1 MLDKTP
7 AGQSTNKHFG
17 RKGAIRMDTVP
28 EKTKR
33 KRPSQGKRK
42 HLRRL
47 KQEGR
52 KENLTEAELKKKVR
66 Q

>member
-1 MLDKTP
+1 
-7 AGQSTNKHFG
+7 
-17 RKGAIRMDTVP
+17 MDTIA
-28 EKTKR
+28 EKPKR
-33 KRPSQGKRK
+33 KRPSKGKRK
-42 HLRRL
+42 HIRRL